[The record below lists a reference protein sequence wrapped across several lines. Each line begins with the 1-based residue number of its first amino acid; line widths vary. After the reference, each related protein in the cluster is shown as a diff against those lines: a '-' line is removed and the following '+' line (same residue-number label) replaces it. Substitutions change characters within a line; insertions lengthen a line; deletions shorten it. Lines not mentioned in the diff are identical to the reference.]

1 MSKAR
6 DLADLISTGGILADG
21 AVSVS
26 EISDLTATAAELNTL
41 DGITATVAELNTL
54 DGITASTAD
63 LNNVTNIN
71 TNVQTQLDL
80 KAPLASPTFTGT
92 VTIGGTTYPTSDGT
106 EGQVLTTNGSGAVSF
121 SDPAGGG
128 SADFVASGSI
138 SNGDVVVLNSNGTV
152 SVAAETSDTETVG
165 TATNFKT
172 GEASYISAVYDA
184 NAGKVVVAYRDNT
197 NSGYGTAVV
206 GTISGASISFG
217 TPVVFESA
225 SVFYVSSTYD
235 SNAQKVVIAYR
246 DAANSDYGTA
256 IVGTVSGTSISF
268 GTASVF
274 NSGST
279 NYTACTFDTSNNKVV
294 IAYQDTGNSSQ
305 GTAIVGTVSGTS
317 ISFGTEV
324 VFKNSSS
331 DQIQCTFDSS
341 NNKVVIVYKNSSN
354 GLAIV
359 GTVSGTSISFGT
371 EVTFHTGGT
380 YGLGNVTFD
389 SSNNKIVIAYKTS
402 GFDLIVGTVSSTS
415 ISFGSATSVT
425 LPSFANVT
433 NVGIGFDT
441 QINKSVIV
449 LDDFGNSKGYV
460 FTATVSGTSISA
472 TSLTEWLANRG
483 TYPSLAY
490 DTGNQKFGLFYYNSA
505 SPTNSF
511 GRTYKSAYTI
521 TNAADYIGV
530 AAEAI
535 SNTATG
541 KITINGGI
549 NEGQTGLTIG
559 TTYFVADD
567 GSLSTT
573 NNGRKIGKAISA
585 TKILVN
591 SNMSGD
597 EMDDYL
603 GSLV

>member
-26 EISDLTATAAELNTL
+26 EISDLTATA
-41 DGITATVAELNTL
+41 AELNTL

-138 SNGDVVVLNSNGTV
+138 ANGDVVALNSDGTV
-152 SVAAETSDTETVG
+152 SVVSSAAIPTPSVGSAVTFTSSNNDHPAAVFDSSNNKIVIAYVDSGNSNQGTAVVG
-165 TATNFKT
+165 TVSGDSISFGTPVVFETGATD
-172 GEASYISAVYDA
+172 EISIAFDSF
-184 NAGKVVVAYRDNT
+184 NNKVVIAYQDEG
-197 NSGYGTAVV
+197 NSDYGTAVV
-206 GTISGASISFG
+206 GTVSGDSISFG

-225 SVFYVSSTYD
+225 TVNMLRGNCTVFDSS
-235 SNAQKVVIAYR
+235 NNKIVITYR
-246 DAANSDYGTA
+246 DVGNSSYGTA

-268 GTASVF
+268 GTPVVF
-274 NSGST
+274 YSGTLSGGSS
-279 NYTACTFDTSNNKVV
+279 NAFDSSNNKVV
-294 IAYQDTGNSSQ
+294 VTFRAVSNSSVGYAVVGTVSGTSISFGSPNTFATGPVDGTRPIFDSNSNKMVIAYHDNGNSSYGTAVVGTVSGTSMTFGTPVVYNAADTRHQGGVFDSLTNKVIITYFDTGNSNY

-317 ISFGTEV
+317 ISFSSEYVINQAYSQNLNPAFDTVNNKTVIPFRHTISPVAGKAV
-324 VFKNSSS
+324 VF
-331 DQIQCTFDSS
+331 
-341 NNKVVIVYKNSSN
+341 
-354 GLAIV
+354 
-359 GTVSGTSISFGT
+359 
-371 EVTFHTGGT
+371 
-380 YGLGNVTFD
+380 
-389 SSNNKIVIAYKTS
+389 
-402 GFDLIVGTVSSTS
+402 ST
-415 ISFGSATSVT
+415 
-425 LPSFANVT
+425 
-433 NVGIGFDT
+433 
-441 QINKSVIV
+441 
-449 LDDFGNSKGYV
+449 
-460 FTATVSGTSISA
+460 
-472 TSLTEWLANRG
+472 
-483 TYPSLAY
+483 
-490 DTGNQKFGLFYYNSA
+490 A
-505 SPTNSF
+505 S
-511 GRTYKSAYTI
+511 
-521 TNAADYIGV
+521 TNASSYIGV
-530 AAEAI
+530 ASEAI
-535 SNTATG
+535 SDTATG
-541 KITINGGI
+541 KITIDGGI

-559 TTYFVADD
+559 TTYFVADN